1 MNAPAFKA
9 LLINPPSGLY
19 RRDDRC
25 QSRVE
30 DQTVRVIFPPVD
42 LALLGAIV
50 KRQNGLALLRDYPA
64 MGATTLEQVVE
75 EVRTF
80 SPDWALLNFTTATL
94 EKDLE
99 TARRIKAICPGCK
112 VVARSEFFEREGES
126 LLEQRTE
133 LDLALYGE
141 IEENWESLLQGK
153 DPVTLSALLYRHPEK
168 GIQRNGGR
176 ARVENLDLLPQP
188 DRSLLDNGLY
198 RSPETGNPLTVIQAG
213 RGCPSRCIFCPAG
226 SASGYR
232 LRTRSPHLLVEEIR
246 DCVERYGIREFLFN
260 GDTFTMKKKWLL
272 ELCQGIVD
280 AGLDIRWGC
289 NSRVDT
295 MDRDRAE
302 ALRRAGCWVVA
313 FGVESG
319 DAGMLEKMG
328 KGSCPEQAEAAF
340 AVCREAGLA
349 THAFC
354 IIGLP
359 WESRESL
366 QKTERHLRRLDPDF
380 FDINVAYPL
389 PGTSFYEM
397 AQEMKLLE
405 GEGSYAQ
412 AAVHS
417 LHLSAEELT
426 AWRKKTLLKLYFRP
440 AYILRTLGGATR
452 NGTLKSYG
460 KAGWER
466 LKGLLKG

>member
-1 MNAPAFKA
+1 M
-9 LLINPPSGLY
+9 
-19 RRDDRC
+19 
-25 QSRVE
+25 
-30 DQTVRVIFPPVD
+30 
-42 LALLGAIV
+42 
-50 KRQNGLALLRDYPA
+50 
-64 MGATTLEQVVE
+64 
-75 EVRTF
+75 
-80 SPDWALLNFTTATL
+80 
-94 EKDLE
+94 
-99 TARRIKAICPGCK
+99 
-112 VVARSEFFEREGES
+112 
-126 LLEQRTE
+126 
-133 LDLALYGE
+133 
-141 IEENWESLLQGK
+141 
-153 DPVTLSALLYRHPEK
+153 
-168 GIQRNGGR
+168 
-176 ARVENLDLLPQP
+176 
-188 DRSLLDNGLY
+188 
-198 RSPETGNPLTVIQAG
+198 
-213 RGCPSRCIFCPAG
+213 
-226 SASGYR
+226 
-232 LRTRSPHLLVEEIR
+232 
-246 DCVERYGIREFLFN
+246 
-260 GDTFTMKKKWLL
+260 
-272 ELCQGIVD
+272 
-280 AGLDIRWGC
+280 
-289 NSRVDT
+289 
-295 MDRDRAE
+295 
-302 ALRRAGCWVVA
+302 VA